1 MGYLLSRIVVCEQA
15 GCSPWEASGMSLL
28 AGAKAHVTLHTYAA
42 GCSCQLGTS
51 HWRKPLVL
59 GLCCVRESGVPYPP
73 DFALFGPAGRAFC
86 SGIRALATWITSGSL
101 HHDAQCQLPHWPPKT
116 ANLALMERWWQKA
129 NQTMKR
135 AIQRLQKHIH
145 VWQIILWKPS
155 FTWGAFYNY
164 LGADFQ
170 TK

>member
-42 GCSCQLGTS
+42 GCSCQLGTP

-116 ANLALMERWWQKA
+116 ANLALMMAKSKPDNEKS
-129 NQTMKR
+129 
-135 AIQRLQKHIH
+135 AIQRLQKPCLTDNTLKAFIH
-145 VWQIILWKPS
+145 LRSIL
-155 FTWGAFYNY
+155 
-164 LGADFQ
+164 
-170 TK
+170 